1 MKNPNEEPRGGSV
14 IWLMAVLVIALS
26 AKVDST
32 AANIAILALTTYAI
46 RAGNSRQ

>member
-1 MKNPNEEPRGGSV
+1 MHNPNEEPRGGSI

-32 AANIAILALTTYAI
+32 AADVAILALTMYAI
-46 RAGNSRQ
+46 RAGISRQ